1 MSRGNRKS
9 LWFTIK
15 HRDPEGIGISY
26 KISQKES
33 QKIEYILPVLDYLIK
48 YREFYA
54 SALKQKFDDI
64 NAKSIDNTI
73 LLLQEKNLISLKRV
87 EIKNKKVFK
96 IKSVEKIRSYRDD
109 LQKYRRFMIN
119 AKAMQQTKNI
129 KNVENLVRINN
140 MFDKILSTSR
150 KFSQHYT
157 PLPENFYTKPL
168 YIENKKIYSTWSG
181 STKEWPEPISIN
193 DIRASF
199 IPKIT
204 ADYREGQICH
214 ECFNQGQLRYNEIM
228 DDQWV
233 CRAGH
238 VSPVI
243 LYEVKSHT
251 EDSVFDPS
259 KISKKLT
266 AKGFDF
272 QRRSIL
278 KKKEEPASSLFEAD
292 Y

>member
-15 HRDPEGIGISY
+15 HRDPKGIGISH

-54 SALKQKFDDI
+54 FALKQKFDDI
-64 NAKSIDNTI
+64 NPKSIDNTI

-87 EIKNKKVFK
+87 EIKNKKVFR
-96 IKSVEKIRSYRDD
+96 IKSVEKIKSYRDD
-109 LQKYRRFMIN
+109 LNKYRHFIIN
-119 AKAMQQTKNI
+119 ARAMQQTKNVR
-129 KNVENLVRINN
+129 NVENLTGINN
-140 MFDKILSTSR
+140 IFARMLSKSQ

-157 PLPENFYTKPL
+157 PLPKDFYTKPL
-168 YIENKKIYSTWSG
+168 YIENKKIYSAWSG
-181 STKEWPEPISIN
+181 STKEWPEPITIN
-193 DIRASF
+193 DIRSSF
-199 IPKIT
+199 ISKIT

-214 ECFNQGQLRYNEIM
+214 ECFNQGQLCYHEIM

-233 CRAGH
+233 CKAGH
-238 VSPVI
+238 VSPFI

-251 EDSVFDPS
+251 EDKVFDPS

-266 AKGFDF
+266 EKGFDF

-278 KKKEEPASSLFEAD
+278 NKKEETDSSHFEVD